1 MTELSAVELEVFRH
15 ALAGVAE
22 EMGVALR
29 RAAYSP
35 NIKERADCSAAVFD
49 SDGEMVAQAEHIPV
63 HLGAMPASVR
73 AVLDTY
79 GELQP
84 GQQVCVNDP
93 YLGGTHLPD
102 LTIVAAVGTDSG
114 KLLGYVANRA
124 HHADVGGAAPGSM
137 PASATEIAMEGIRIP
152 PILVADANGERDNVL
167 RLIAANSR
175 TPGERRGD
183 LRAQFAANHVGAR
196 RLRELAGRM
205 GSARLSQAMAAVCNY
220 SDRRVRAAVQ
230 QIPDGCYCNSDVLEI
245 GEGITIRTAV
255 TVAGDEVTIDFA
267 GTDPQI
273 PVNCNAV
280 FAVTLS
286 SAMFVFRMLTDPAA
300 PPNAGCYR
308 SLHVRAP
315 EGSVVHAR
323 FPAPTAAGN
332 VETSQ
337 RIVDVLLGAFAQAL
351 PDRVPAAS
359 QGTMNNLLI
368 GAGASSSDGD
378 SRAFSYYETLGG
390 GEGGTPARPG
400 MSGVHTGMTNT
411 QNTPAE
417 AMELDYPL
425 RVWRYEL
432 RPASGGAGAHPGGDG
447 LVREVE
453 VLADCTLTVQSERRE
468 NAPWGL
474 AGGRPGAVGH
484 NILRRADGT
493 EVELPSKGTWQ
504 LTRGDRIRIE
514 TPGGGGWGKP
524 SPNVRVSGQP
534 PRQSEPGHHHDSQQQ

>member
-1 MTELSAVELEVFRH
+1 MAELSGVELEVFRH

-29 RAAYSP
+29 RAAYSS

-49 SDGEMVAQAEHIPV
+49 PDGQMVAQAEHIPV

-79 GELQP
+79 GALRP

-102 LTIVAAVGTDSG
+102 LTIVAAVGPSDGHDSG
-114 KLLGYVANRA
+114 ELLGYVANRA

-137 PASATEIAMEGIRIP
+137 PATATDIAMEGLRIP
-152 PILVADANGERDNVL
+152 PILIADADGERDDVV

-196 RLRELAGRM
+196 RLQELAARM
-205 GSARLSQAMAAVCNY
+205 GPLRLHQAMAAVCDY
-220 SDRRVRAAVQ
+220 SDRRVRTAVR
-230 QIPDGCYCNSDVLEI
+230 QIPDGCYHHRDVLEV
-245 GEGITIRTAV
+245 GSGVTIRAAV
-255 TVAGDEVTIDFA
+255 TVAGDEVTIDFT

-273 PVNCNAV
+273 PVNLNAV
-280 FAVTLS
+280 LAVTQS
-286 SAMFVFRMLTDPAA
+286 CAMFVFRMLTDPDA

-308 SLHVRAP
+308 SLQVRAP
-315 EGSVVHAR
+315 EGSIVNAR

-337 RIVDVLLGAFAQAL
+337 RIVDVLLGCFAQAI
-351 PDRVPAAS
+351 PERVPAAS

-368 GAGASSSDGD
+368 GTGGEA
-378 SRAFSYYETLGG
+378 AFSYYETLGG
-390 GEGGTPARPG
+390 GEGGTPSRPG

-417 AMELDYPL
+417 ALELDYPL

-432 RPASGGAGAHPGGDG
+432 RSSSGGAGAHPGGDG
-447 LVREVE
+447 LIREVE
-453 VLADCTLTVQSERRE
+453 VLTDCTLTVQSERRE
-468 NAPWGL
+468 HPPWGL
-474 AGGRPGAVGH
+474 HGGHPGAVGR
-484 NILRRADGT
+484 NTLRRADGT
-493 EVELPSKGTWQ
+493 EVELPSKGTWP
-504 LTRGDRIRIE
+504 LRRGDRIRIE
-514 TPGGGGWGKP
+514 TPGGGGWG
-524 SPNVRVSGQP
+524 
-534 PRQSEPGHHHDSQQQ
+534 EETH

>member
-1 MTELSAVELEVFRH
+1 MAELSAVELEVFRH

-49 SDGEMVAQAEHIPV
+49 PDGEMVAQAEHIPV

-79 GELQP
+79 GQLQP

-102 LTIVAAVGTDSG
+102 LTIVAAVGSPDG
-114 KLLGYVANRA
+114 AELLGYVANRA

-137 PASATEIAMEGIRIP
+137 PATATEIAMEGIRIP
-152 PILVADANGERDNVL
+152 PILVADPAGEREDVV

-183 LRAQFAANHVGAR
+183 LRAQFAANYVGTR
-196 RLRELAGRM
+196 RLRELAAGMGR
-205 GSARLSQAMAAVCNY
+205 ARLHEAMAAVCDY
-220 SDRRVRAAVQ
+220 SERRVRAAVR
-230 QIPDGCYCNSDVLEI
+230 QIPDGCYRNSDILEI
-245 GEGITIRTAV
+245 GTGVTIRAAV
-255 TVAGDEVTIDFA
+255 TIDGDEVIVDFE

-273 PVNCNAV
+273 PVNLNAV
-280 FAVTLS
+280 FAVTRS
-286 SAMFVFRMLTDPAA
+286 CAMFVFRMLTDPDA

-308 SLHVRAP
+308 ALHVRAS

-337 RIVDVLLGAFAQAL
+337 RIVDVLLGAFAQAM
-351 PDRVPAAS
+351 PERVPAAS

-368 GAGASSSDGD
+368 GAGGD
-378 SRAFSYYETLGG
+378 HPFSYYETLGG
-390 GEGGTPARPG
+390 GEGGTPDRPG

-432 RPASGGAGAHPGGDG
+432 RSSSGGAGEHPGGDG
-447 LVREVE
+447 LIREVE

-468 NAPWGL
+468 HAPWGL
-474 AGGRPGAVGH
+474 QGGQSGAVGR
-484 NILRRADGT
+484 NILRRSDGT
-493 EVELPSKGTWQ
+493 EAELPSKGTWQ
-504 LTRGDRIRIE
+504 LHRGDRIRIE
-514 TPGGGGWGKP
+514 TPGGGGWGTP
-524 SPNVRVSGQP
+524 LTAGSPGK
-534 PRQSEPGHHHDSQQQ
+534 

>member
-1 MTELSAVELEVFRH
+1 MSELSAVELEVFRH

-49 SDGEMVAQAEHIPV
+49 PEGDMVAQAEHIPV
-63 HLGAMPASVR
+63 HLGSMPASVR
-73 AVLDTY
+73 AILDTY
-79 GELQP
+79 GELEP
-84 GQQVCVNDP
+84 GEQVCVNDP

-102 LTIVAAVGTDSG
+102 LTIVAAVGGGSG
-114 KLLGYVANRA
+114 HLLGYVANRA

-137 PASATEIAMEGIRIP
+137 PASATDIAMEGIRIP
-152 PILVADANGERDNVL
+152 PIRVADASGQRADVV

-175 TPGERRGD
+175 TPAERRGD
-183 LRAQFAANHVGAR
+183 LRAQFAANHVGTR
-196 RLRELAGRM
+196 RLRELADRVG
-205 GSARLSQAMAAVCNY
+205 ARRSREVMAAVCDY
-220 SDRRVRAAVQ
+220 SDRRVRAAVRE
-230 QIPDGCYCNSDVLEI
+230 IPDGTYRNEDVLEI
-245 GEGITIRTAV
+245 GAGVTIRAAV
-255 TVAGDEVTIDFA
+255 TIAGDEVTVDFD
-267 GTDPQI
+267 GTDAQV

-286 SAMFVFRMLTDPAA
+286 SSMFVLRMLTDPDA

-308 SLHVRAP
+308 CLRVRAP
-315 EGSVVHAR
+315 EGSVVHPT

-337 RIVDVLLGAFAQAL
+337 RIVDVLLGAFARAI

-368 GAGASSSDGD
+368 GAAGD
-378 SRAFSYYETLGG
+378 HPFSYYETLGG
-390 GEGGTPARPG
+390 GEGGTPARRG

-417 AMELDYPL
+417 AVELDYPL

-432 RPASGGAGAHPGGDG
+432 RPLSGGAGRYPGGDG
-447 LVREVE
+447 LVREIE
-453 VLADCTLTVQSERRE
+453 ALADCTVTVQSERRAR
-468 NAPWGL
+468 APWG
-474 AGGRPGAVGH
+474 ASGGHPAAVGR
-484 NILRRADGT
+484 NVLIRADGS
-493 EVELPSKGTWQ
+493 EQELPSKGTWS
-504 LTRGDRIRIE
+504 LRRGDRVRIE
-514 TPGGGGWGKP
+514 TPGGGGWGAP
-524 SPNVRVSGQP
+524 AG
-534 PRQSEPGHHHDSQQQ
+534 G

>member
-1 MTELSAVELEVFRH
+1 MSELSAVELEVFRH

-49 SDGEMVAQAEHIPV
+49 PDGQLVAQAEHIPV

-73 AVLDTY
+73 AVLDTF
-79 GELQP
+79 GALRP

-102 LTIVAAVGTDSG
+102 LTIVAAVGSSDG
-114 KLLGYVANRA
+114 LLGYVANRA
-124 HHADVGGAAPGSM
+124 HPADVGGAAPGSM
-137 PASATEIAMEGIRIP
+137 PATATDIAMEGLRIP
-152 PILVADANGERDNVL
+152 PILIADADGERDDVV

-183 LRAQFAANHVGAR
+183 LRAQFAANYVGAR
-196 RLRELAGRM
+196 RLGELAARM
-205 GSARLSQAMAAVCNY
+205 GAARLPEAMAAVCDY
-220 SDRRVRAAVQ
+220 SDRRVRAAVRE
-230 QIPDGCYCNSDVLEI
+230 IPDGCYRNSDVLEI
-245 GEGITIRTAV
+245 GAGVTIRAAV
-255 TVAGDEVTIDFA
+255 TVADDEVTADFA

-286 SAMFVFRMLTDPAA
+286 SAMFVFWMLTDPDA

-323 FPAPTAAGN
+323 FPAPVAAGN

-337 RIVDVLLGAFAQAL
+337 RIVDVLLGCFAQAI
-351 PDRVPAAS
+351 PGRVPAAS

-368 GAGASSSDGD
+368 GASG
-378 SRAFSYYETLGG
+378 FSYYETLGG
-390 GEGGTPARPG
+390 GEGGTPSRPG

-411 QNTPAE
+411 RNTPAE
-417 AMELDYPL
+417 AVELDYPL

-432 RPASGGAGAHPGGDG
+432 RSSSGGAGRHPGGDG
-447 LVREVE
+447 LIREIE
-453 VLADCTLTVQSERRE
+453 ALADCTLTVQSERRE
-468 NAPWGL
+468 HAPWGL
-474 AGGRPGAVGH
+474 GGGGSGAVGR

-493 EVELPSKGTWQ
+493 EVELPSKGTWP
-504 LTRGDRIRIE
+504 LRRGDRIRIE
-514 TPGGGGWGKP
+514 TPGGGGWGAP
-524 SPNVRVSGQP
+524 VA
-534 PRQSEPGHHHDSQQQ
+534 

>member
-1 MTELSAVELEVFRH
+1 LEVFRH

-49 SDGEMVAQAEHIPV
+49 SGGEMVAQAEHIPV

-73 AVLDTY
+73 AVLDIY
-79 GELQP
+79 RALPP

-102 LTIVAAVGTDSG
+102 LTIVAAVGSSESE
-114 KLLGYVANRA
+114 LLGYVANRA

-137 PASATEIAMEGIRIP
+137 PANATEIAMEGIRIP
-152 PILVADANGERDNVL
+152 PILIADTEGERDDVV

-175 TPGERRGD
+175 TPRERRGD
-183 LRAQFAANHVGAR
+183 LRAQFAANHVGAA
-196 RLRELAGRM
+196 RLRELASRM
-205 GSARLSQAMAAVCNY
+205 GRARLREAMAAVCDY
-220 SDRRVRAAVQ
+220 SDRRVRAAVR
-230 QIPDGCYCNSDVLEI
+230 QIPDGCYRNSDVLEI
-245 GEGITIRTAV
+245 SDGVTIRAAV
-255 TVAGDEVTIDFA
+255 TVAGDEVMIDFA
-267 GTDPQI
+267 GTDPQVA
-273 PVNCNAV
+273 VNLNAV

-286 SAMFVFRMLTDPAA
+286 SAMFVFRMLTDPDA

-308 SLHVRAP
+308 SLQVRAP

-337 RIVDVLLGAFAQAL
+337 RIVDVLLGCFAQAI
-351 PDRVPAAS
+351 PERVPAAS

-368 GAGASSSDGD
+368 GASGSDAGCQ
-378 SRAFSYYETLGG
+378 AFSYYETLGG
-390 GEGGTPARPG
+390 GEGGTPSRPG

-432 RPASGGAGAHPGGDG
+432 RSSSGGAGAHPGGDG
-447 LVREVE
+447 LIREVE

-468 NAPWGL
+468 HPPWGL
-474 AGGRPGAVGH
+474 AGGHPGAVGR
-484 NILRRADGT
+484 NVLRRADGT
-493 EVELPSKGTWQ
+493 ETELPSKGTWH
-504 LTRGDRIRIE
+504 LRRGDRIRIE
-514 TPGGGGWGKP
+514 TPGGGGWGA
-524 SPNVRVSGQP
+524 GHGLL
-534 PRQSEPGHHHDSQQQ
+534 PGR

>member
-49 SDGEMVAQAEHIPV
+49 RDGEMVAQAEHIPV

-102 LTIVAAVGTDSG
+102 LTIVAAVGGESG
-114 KLLGYVANRA
+114 ELLGYVANRA

-137 PASATEIAMEGIRIP
+137 PASATEIAMEGVRIP
-152 PILVADANGERDNVL
+152 PIVVADAEGERDDVL

-196 RLRELAGRM
+196 RLRELAD
-205 GSARLSQAMAAVCNY
+205 RLGPQRLWQAMAAVCDY

-230 QIPDGCYCNSDVLEI
+230 QIPDGCYRYSDVLEV
-245 GEGITIRTAV
+245 GDGVTIRAAV

-300 PPNAGCYR
+300 PPNGGCYR
-308 SLHVRAP
+308 ALRVHAP

-337 RIVDVLLGAFAQAL
+337 RIVDVLLGAFAQAI
-351 PDRVPAAS
+351 PERVPAAS

-368 GAGASSSDGD
+368 GSSGGCSAEAGNAP
-378 SRAFSYYETLGG
+378 FSYYETLGG
-390 GEGGTPARPG
+390 GEGGTPDRPG

-432 RPASGGAGAHPGGDG
+432 RSSSGGAGAHPGGDG

-453 VLADCTLTVQSERRE
+453 VLTDCTLTVQSERRE
-468 NAPWGL
+468 HPPWGL
-474 AGGRPGAVGH
+474 CGGRPGAVGR

-493 EVELPSKGTWQ
+493 EDELPSKGTWQ
-504 LTRGDRIRIE
+504 LSCGDRIRIE
-514 TPGGGGWGKP
+514 TPGGGGWGRP
-524 SPNVRVSGQP
+524 APDGGP
-534 PRQSEPGHHHDSQQQ
+534 

>member
-1 MTELSAVELEVFRH
+1 MAELSGVELEVFRH

-29 RAAYSP
+29 RAAYSS

-49 SDGEMVAQAEHIPV
+49 PDGQMVAQAEHIPV

-79 GELQP
+79 GALRP

-102 LTIVAAVGTDSG
+102 LTIVAAVGPAEGSSEV
-114 KLLGYVANRA
+114 LGYVANRA

-137 PASATEIAMEGIRIP
+137 PATATDIAMEGLRIP
-152 PILVADANGERDNVL
+152 PILIADADGERDDVV

-196 RLRELAGRM
+196 RLRELAARM
-205 GSARLSQAMAAVCNY
+205 GPLRLHQAMAAVCDY
-220 SDRRVRAAVQ
+220 SDRRVRAAVR
-230 QIPDGCYCNSDVLEI
+230 QIPDGCYHHRDVLEVGSGVVAI
-245 GEGITIRTAV
+245 HAAV
-255 TVAGDEVTIDFA
+255 TIAGDEVTIDFA

-273 PVNCNAV
+273 PVNLNAV

-286 SAMFVFRMLTDPAA
+286 SVMFVFRMLTDPDA

-308 SLHVRAP
+308 SLQVHAP
-315 EGSVVHAR
+315 EGSIVNAS

-337 RIVDVLLGAFAQAL
+337 RIVDVLLGCFAQAI
-351 PDRVPAAS
+351 PERVPAAS

-368 GAGASSSDGD
+368 GTGGEA
-378 SRAFSYYETLGG
+378 AFSYYETLGG
-390 GEGGTPARPG
+390 GEGGTPSRPG

-417 AMELDYPL
+417 ALELDYPL

-432 RPASGGAGAHPGGDG
+432 RSSSGGAGAHPGGEG
-447 LVREVE
+447 LIREVE
-453 VLADCTLTVQSERRE
+453 VLTDCTLTVQSERRE
-468 NAPWGL
+468 HPPWGL
-474 AGGRPGAVGH
+474 HGGHPGAVGR
-484 NILRRADGT
+484 NTLRRADGT
-493 EVELPSKGTWQ
+493 EVELPSKGTWP
-504 LTRGDRIRIE
+504 LRRGDRIRIE
-514 TPGGGGWGKP
+514 TPGGGGWG
-524 SPNVRVSGQP
+524 
-534 PRQSEPGHHHDSQQQ
+534 EETH

>member
-1 MTELSAVELEVFRH
+1 MAELAGVELEVFRH

-49 SDGEMVAQAEHIPV
+49 PDGWMVAQAEHIPV

-79 GELQP
+79 GALRP

-102 LTIVAAVGTDSG
+102 LTIVSAVGSANGPEDG
-114 KLLGYVANRA
+114 VELLGYVANRA

-152 PILVADANGERDNVL
+152 PILIADADGERDDVV

-183 LRAQFAANHVGAR
+183 LRAQFAANHVGAV
-196 RLRELAGRM
+196 RLRELASRM
-205 GSARLSQAMAAVCNY
+205 GTARLHEAMAAVCDY
-220 SDRRVRAAVQ
+220 SDRRVRTAVAE
-230 QIPDGCYCNSDVLEI
+230 IPDGCYRYSDILEI
-245 GEGITIRTAV
+245 GDGVTIRAAV
-255 TVAGDEVTIDFA
+255 TVVGDEVSIDFND
-267 GTDPQI
+267 TDPQI
-273 PVNCNAV
+273 PVNLNAV
-280 FAVTLS
+280 FAVTQS
-286 SAMFVFRMLTDPAA
+286 CAMFVFRMLTDPDA

-308 SLHVRAP
+308 SLHVQAP
-315 EGSVVHAR
+315 EDSVVHAT
-323 FPAPTAAGN
+323 FPAPVAAGN

-337 RIVDVLLGAFAQAL
+337 RIVDVLLGCFAQAI
-351 PDRVPAAS
+351 PHRVPAAS

-368 GAGASSSDGD
+368 GTGGD
-378 SRAFSYYETLGG
+378 HPFSYYETLGG
-390 GEGGTPARPG
+390 GEGGTPGRAG
-400 MSGVHTGMTNT
+400 MSGIHTGMTNT
-411 QNTPAE
+411 RNTPAE

-432 RPASGGAGAHPGGDG
+432 RSHSGGAGAHPGGDG
-447 LVREVE
+447 LIREVE

-468 NAPWGL
+468 HPPWGL
-474 AGGRPGAVGH
+474 GGGHPGAVGR
-484 NILRRADGT
+484 NVLRRADGT
-493 EVELPSKGTWQ
+493 EEELPGKGTWQ
-504 LTRGDRIRIE
+504 LRRGDRVRIE
-514 TPGGGGWGKP
+514 TPGGGGWGSP
-524 SPNVRVSGQP
+524 S
-534 PRQSEPGHHHDSQQQ
+534 

>member
-1 MTELSAVELEVFRH
+1 MAELSGVELEVFRH

-49 SDGEMVAQAEHIPV
+49 PDGEMVAQAEHIPV

-79 GELQP
+79 GALQP

-102 LTIVAAVGTDSG
+102 LTIVAAVGSPDG
-114 KLLGYVANRA
+114 ELLGYVANRA

-137 PASATEIAMEGIRIP
+137 PANATEIAMEGIRIP
-152 PILVADANGERDNVL
+152 PILIADAGGERDDVV

-175 TPGERRGD
+175 TPRERRGD

-196 RLRELAGRM
+196 RLRELASRM
-205 GSARLSQAMAAVCNY
+205 GSVRLHEAMAAVCDY
-220 SDRRVRAAVQ
+220 SDRRVRAAVR
-230 QIPDGCYCNSDVLEI
+230 QIPDGSYRNSDVLEI
-245 GEGITIRTAV
+245 GTGVTIRAAV
-255 TVAGDEVTIDFA
+255 TVADDEVKVDFD

-273 PVNCNAV
+273 PVNLNAV

-286 SAMFVFRMLTDPAA
+286 SAMFVFRMLTDPDA

-308 SLHVRAP
+308 SLEVRAP

-337 RIVDVLLGAFAQAL
+337 RIVDVLLGCFAQAI
-351 PDRVPAAS
+351 PERVPAAS

-368 GAGASSSDGD
+368 GAGGD
-378 SRAFSYYETLGG
+378 LAFSYYETLGG
-390 GEGGTPARPG
+390 GEGGTPQRSG

-417 AMELDYPL
+417 AVELDYPL

-432 RPASGGAGAHPGGDG
+432 RTASGGAGAHPGGDG
-447 LVREVE
+447 LIREIE
-453 VLADCTLTVQSERRE
+453 ALADCTLTVQSERRQTP
-468 NAPWGL
+468 PWGL
-474 AGGRPGAVGH
+474 GGGHAGTVGR
-484 NILRRADGT
+484 NLLRRADGT

-504 LTRGDRIRIE
+504 LHRGDRIRIE
-514 TPGGGGWGKP
+514 TPGGGGWGSRTATP
-524 SPNVRVSGQP
+524 FSRSGGRLQ
-534 PRQSEPGHHHDSQQQ
+534 

>member
-49 SDGEMVAQAEHIPV
+49 RDGEMVAQAEHIPV

-79 GELQP
+79 GSLEP
-84 GQQVCVNDP
+84 GQQICVNDP

-102 LTIVAAVGTDSG
+102 LTIVAAVGADSG
-114 KLLGYVANRA
+114 ELLGYVANRA

-152 PILVADANGERDNVL
+152 PILLADASGERDDVL

-196 RLRELAGRM
+196 RLQELAGRM
-205 GSARLSQAMAAVCNY
+205 GPARLAQAMAAVCDY

-230 QIPDGCYCNSDVLEI
+230 QIPDGCYRSCDVLEI
-245 GEGITIRTAV
+245 GDGVAIRAAV

-308 SLHVRAP
+308 ALHVRAP
-315 EGSVVHAR
+315 EGSVVHAK

-337 RIVDVLLGAFAQAL
+337 RIVDVLLGAFAQAI
-351 PDRVPAAS
+351 PERVPAAS

-368 GAGASSSDGD
+368 GTGANSSG
-378 SRAFSYYETLGG
+378 RGCQAFSYYETLGG
-390 GEGGTPARPG
+390 GEGGTPDRPG

-432 RPASGGAGAHPGGDG
+432 RSSSGGAGAHPGGDG

-468 NAPWGL
+468 NPPWGL

-493 EVELPSKGTWQ
+493 EVELPSKGSWQ
-504 LTRGDRIRIE
+504 LNRGDRIRIE
-514 TPGGGGWGKP
+514 TPGGGGWGQA
-524 SPNVRVSGQP
+524 VT
-534 PRQSEPGHHHDSQQQ
+534 

>member
-1 MTELSAVELEVFRH
+1 MPELSGVELEVFRH

-49 SDGEMVAQAEHIPV
+49 PNGQMVAQAEHIPV

-79 GELQP
+79 GPLRP

-102 LTIVAAVGTDSG
+102 LTIVAAVGSATGPDNATE
-114 KLLGYVANRA
+114 LLGYVANRA

-137 PASATEIAMEGIRIP
+137 PANATDIAMEGIRIP
-152 PILVADANGERDNVL
+152 PVLIADAEGERDDVV

-196 RLRELAGRM
+196 RLRELTNRM
-205 GSARLSQAMAAVCNY
+205 GRSRLHAAMAAVCDY
-220 SDRRVRAAVQ
+220 SDRRVRAAVRE
-230 QIPDGCYCNSDVLEI
+230 IPDGCYRYSDVLEV
-245 GEGITIRTAV
+245 GTGVTIRAAV
-255 TVAGDEVTIDFA
+255 TVAGDEVTIDFD

-273 PVNCNAV
+273 PVNLNAV
-280 FAVTLS
+280 FAVTVS
-286 SAMFVFRMLTDPAA
+286 SAMFVFRMLTDPDA

-351 PDRVPAAS
+351 PEQVPAAS

-368 GAGASSSDGD
+368 GASGD
-378 SRAFSYYETLGG
+378 HPFSYYETLGG
-390 GEGGTPARPG
+390 GEGGTPNRPG

-417 AMELDYPL
+417 AIELDYPL

-432 RPASGGAGAHPGGDG
+432 RTSSGGAGRHPGGDG
-447 LVREVE
+447 LIREVE

-468 NAPWGL
+468 HPPWGL
-474 AGGRPGAVGH
+474 RGGHPGAVGR
-484 NILRRADGT
+484 NVLRHADGT

-504 LTRGDRIRIE
+504 LHRGDRIRIE
-514 TPGGGGWGKP
+514 TPAGGGWGA
-524 SPNVRVSGQP
+524 P
-534 PRQSEPGHHHDSQQQ
+534 PT

>member
-1 MTELSAVELEVFRH
+1 MAELSPVHLSAVELEVFRH

-49 SDGEMVAQAEHIPV
+49 PDGQLVAQAEHIPV

-73 AVLDTY
+73 AVLDSY
-79 GELQP
+79 GPLEP

-102 LTIVAAVGTDSG
+102 LTIVAAVGSASDE
-114 KLLGYVANRA
+114 LLGYVANRA

-137 PASATEIAMEGIRIP
+137 PATATDIAMEGIRIP
-152 PILVADANGERDNVL
+152 PILIADAEGERDDVI

-196 RLRELAGRM
+196 RLRELAGRL
-205 GSARLSQAMAAVCNY
+205 GPVRLREAMAAVCDY
-220 SDRRVRAAVQ
+220 SERRVRAAVR
-230 QIPDGCYCNSDVLEI
+230 QIPDGCYRHSDVLEV
-245 GEGITIRTAV
+245 GPGVWIRAAV
-255 TVAGDEVTIDFA
+255 TVADDEVTIDFD

-273 PVNCNAV
+273 PVNLNAV
-280 FAVTLS
+280 LAVTQS
-286 SAMFVFRMLTDPAA
+286 CAMFVFRMLTDPDA

-308 SLHVRAP
+308 ALHIRAP

-337 RIVDVLLGAFAQAL
+337 RIVDVLLGAFAQAI

-368 GAGASSSDGD
+368 GAGGD
-378 SRAFSYYETLGG
+378 ADHGPFSYYETLGG
-390 GEGGTPARPG
+390 GEGGTPGRPG

-432 RPASGGAGAHPGGDG
+432 RPSSGGAGAHAGGDG
-447 LVREVE
+447 LIREVE

-468 NAPWGL
+468 HPPWGL
-474 AGGRPGAVGH
+474 HGGHPGAVGR
-484 NILRRADGT
+484 NTLRRSDGT

-504 LTRGDRIRIE
+504 LHRGDRIRIE
-514 TPGGGGWGKP
+514 TPGGGGWGGTGTQVTGADS
-524 SPNVRVSGQP
+524 SP
-534 PRQSEPGHHHDSQQQ
+534 